1 MPDVQCVHCGK
12 TISDRSLQCPYCR
25 EDVGAHAVLGH
36 RRGLGAA
43 EQGARWIRRGLLYML
58 LAGISY
64 TLLGGHSPL
73 SITIPFEVPPWVMNY
88 ALPFL
93 FIGGLGLAVFGL
105 VRRSM
110 G

>member
-12 TISDRSLQCPYCR
+12 AISDGSLQCPYCR
-25 EDVGAHAVLGH
+25 EDVAAHAVLRH

-43 EQGARWIRRGLLYML
+43 EQGARWIRRGLLCML

-64 TLLGGHSPL
+64 TLLGGHSPIP
-73 SITIPFEVPPWVMNY
+73 ITIPFEVAPWVMNY

-93 FIGGLGLAVFGL
+93 FIAGLGLAVFGF

>member
-12 TISDRSLQCPYCR
+12 TISDGSLQCPYCR
-25 EDVGAHAVLGH
+25 EDVGTHPVLRRH
-36 RRGLGAA
+36 RSLGAA
-43 EQGARWIRRGLLYML
+43 EHGARWIRRGLLYML
-58 LAGISY
+58 LAGIGY
-64 TLLGGHSPL
+64 YLLGGRSPL
-73 SITIPFEVPPWVMNY
+73 PITLPFEVAPWVMNY

-93 FIGGLGLAVFGL
+93 FIAGLGLVVFGV